1 MLSIFSQMVYSNGR
15 DELRSK
21 YEISA
26 QKLGAGSYGYVYA
39 GINKVTH
46 KRVAI
51 KNMEYFDIEPDS
63 VKQLLR
69 EVTILRM
76 LKDHPCIISL
86 EDIIILTTD
95 DPLSGINLVFERYES
110 DLDKVIR
117 SKQHLTPAHIQY
129 FLYQILHGVHY
140 IHSAKLIHRDLKPSN
155 ILVNTNCEIK
165 ICDFGLARPTHH
177 IRETSLSATDD
188 PPRIFHKLT
197 EYVVTRW
204 YRSPEVILG
213 CSGRGNP
220 SLDIWSIGC
229 ILAELVLGSPIFPGK
244 SANEVLVLIF
254 KLMGTPELQD
264 REWIDDSLSIHY
276 VSRLPSRPRQDLG
289 KKLNCTDSSLL
300 DVLAKLLDL
309 NPTKRI
315 TTVQALQHSFFGS
328 TYKSIDIPA
337 FSLETRTAAE
347 KSSFDDYYQFEDK
360 FQNIT
365 PSKSWELMLE
375 AYNLIEIESTRYKH
389 ESCSS
394 AVLVSSGH
402 SFFSNS
408 SAKDQPDTRNCS
420 SSAAVDDTD
429 MNNSIN

>member
-1 MLSIFSQMVYSNGR
+1 MLSILSQMVYSNGR

-21 YEISA
+21 YKISA
-26 QKLGAGSYGYVYA
+26 HKLGSGSYGFVYA
-39 GINKVTH
+39 GLNIDTNK
-46 KRVAI
+46 KVAI
-51 KNMEYFDIEPDS
+51 KHMEYFDLEPDS

-86 EDIIILTTD
+86 EDIIILSAD
-95 DPLSGINLVFERYES
+95 DPLNGINLVFERYDT

-117 SKQHLTPAHIQY
+117 SKQHLSPEHIKY

-177 IRETSLSATDD
+177 IRETSLVATDD

-244 SANEVLVLIF
+244 SANEVLLLIF
-254 KLMGTPELQD
+254 KLMGTPEPQD
-264 REWIDDSLSIHY
+264 REWINDLLSIHY
-276 VSRLPSRPRQDLG
+276 VLSLPSRPRQDLG
-289 KKLNCTDSSLL
+289 KKLNCADSSLL

-309 NPTKRI
+309 NPSKRI
-315 TTVQALQHSFFGS
+315 TTGQALQHSFFGS
-328 TYKSIDIPA
+328 TYKSIDVPS
-337 FSLETRTAAE
+337 FSLETSTEAE
-347 KSSFDDYYQFEDK
+347 KSSFDDYYQFEYK
-360 FQNIT
+360 FQDTT
-365 PSKSWELMLE
+365 PSKSWDLMLE
-375 AYNLIEIESTRYKH
+375 AYNLIQMESLRYKD
-389 ESCSS
+389 ETSPS
-394 AVLVSSGH
+394 AALGYPGL
-402 SFFSNS
+402 SFFSEN
-408 SAKDQPDTRNCS
+408 SAKDQGDMRNS
-420 SSAAVDDTD
+420 SSSVAVDNTD
-429 MNNSIN
+429 MQKSIN